1 MKEIEILINLQKI
14 DSQIFLINEQLRAK
28 PKEINVLENDF
39 SGISAGLKK
48 LEDDLKKEQLIQKDK
63 ELELQS
69 KEDTVNKQKG
79 QLSLVKTNKEYNALQ
94 LEIEKLKADNS
105 LLEEDIIV
113 LLEKVDNFKK
123 AVTEER
129 ERVAAQEKNL
139 NESKKVVE
147 LDIQELKQKLDAL
160 MAERK
165 RAVEGTLKP
174 EVLDRYQRILN
185 NRGEMALA
193 VVKDN
198 ICSGCSMGLRPQVV
212 NELKLGKML
221 TCDNCSRILYVE
233 TNE

>member
-123 AVTEER
+123 TVTEER